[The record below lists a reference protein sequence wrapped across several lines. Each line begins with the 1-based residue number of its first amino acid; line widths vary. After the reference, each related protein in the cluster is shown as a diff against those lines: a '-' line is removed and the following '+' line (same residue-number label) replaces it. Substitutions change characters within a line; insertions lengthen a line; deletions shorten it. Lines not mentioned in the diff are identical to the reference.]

1 MTLKLKLPQLLKH
14 ITTVAIVTVT
24 LIYYQACVREAEQ
37 AFGNGDMFIEKFLD
51 RPRHIEVQ
59 ILGMLFYYIIHT
71 THCTAI
77 VTGH

>member
-1 MTLKLKLPQLLKH
+1 M
-14 ITTVAIVTVT
+14 
-24 LIYYQACVREAEQ
+24 REAEQ